1 MPRLMQP
8 STKRAGGCLLVGGI
22 LIGLVVGLFAGNAM
36 LGVWLGTGIG
46 IVAAVAVWLIDR
58 RGD

>member
-1 MPRLMQP
+1 MQP
-8 STKRAGGCLLVGGI
+8 NTKRAGGCLLMGGI
-22 LIGLVVGLFAGNAM
+22 LIGLVVGLLAGNAM

-46 IVAAVAVWLIDR
+46 IFSAVAVWLLDR